1 MNCGAPAVDKRYRF
15 TGVWTYVTTGTVE
28 GWWNKDCLSARVANN
43 PGKHC
48 TIEFNFIGAKL
59 RILMQTHPER
69 CKKVDVFIDGA
80 FAGSYTIASEM
91 EDMALLYEKTGLS
104 YNLHYVKIYGD
115 DPEHGLN
122 FDCIDIDAEGEVPE
136 FKEPER
142 YILQENESYR
152 TIIGTELA
160 ALENQNLTIEN
171 VLANGFYAPEQ
182 IREVYKQLHPSF
194 KLLRYAMASAND
206 AVRFGHLPDKQL
218 VIPSDGMDM
227 SGYSTINQM
236 AVSTRG
242 SAGTVKLVFSF
253 DRGTSWK
260 TYENDG
266 WKETSLDVE
275 SVALSGMTVENI
287 ANIQPDKWRKA
298 WSGSLQIAFCL
309 IKSSTTDDMAVDTV
323 TIYGDTSYWMFAD
336 KSDYTCSYPGNAALQ
351 VRLLKDGSYK
361 VNWLKQRATM

>member
-1 MNCGAPAVDKRYRF
+1 MNCGAQGRDNRFRF
-15 TGVWTYVTTGTVE
+15 TGVWTYISSGS
-28 GWWNKDCLSARVANN
+28 GYYGGDCISARPADN
-43 PGKHC
+43 PGEHC
-48 TIEFNFIGAKL
+48 TIEFHFIGTKL
-59 RILMQTHPER
+59 RIMMQTHPDR
-69 CKKVDVFIDGA
+69 CRKADVYIDGVP
-80 FAGSYTIASEM
+80 AGTYTISAESIV
-91 EDMALLYEKTGLS
+91 DMALLYEKTGLL
-104 YNLHYVKIYGD
+104 NKTHYVKIYGD
-115 DPEHGLN
+115 DPEHGIN
-122 FDCIDIDAEGEVPE
+122 IDCIDIDAEGEVPE

-142 YILQENESYR
+142 YILQENNSYK

-160 ALENQNLTIEN
+160 TLENQNLTVEN
-171 VLANGFYAPEQ
+171 ILVNGFYDPEQ
-182 IREVYKQLHPSF
+182 IREIYEQLHPSF
-194 KLLRYAMASAND
+194 KLLRYAMAFAND
-206 AVRFGHLPDKQL
+206 AVRFSHLPDKQL
-218 VIPSDGMDM
+218 VIPSDGMDL